1 MHQGNVVVPV
11 LHCILWIL
19 TLIVFVIQQL
29 HSLIKM
35 DNVYLIVGLE
45 CKFIVILSANCVVK
59 CLMDA
64 FSVVALMEPVNV
76 LNV

>member
-1 MHQGNVVVPV
+1 
-11 LHCILWIL
+11 
-19 TLIVFVIQQL
+19 
-29 HSLIKM
+29 M

>member
-1 MHQGNVVVPV
+1 
-11 LHCILWIL
+11 
-19 TLIVFVIQQL
+19 
-29 HSLIKM
+29 M

-76 LNV
+76 LNVSVCYLFIRILVLTFVLSLLIKILS